1 MSGERSAVRV
11 AATVV
16 SAFVA
21 AAIAGSWPLVRHLS
35 THLTGTTGSDA
46 GVYLWNTWVF
56 RHELVDRGS
65 WPLATDTILPL
76 DGPTPLGL
84 HNYTLVADVMSA
96 FLQPVFGLVAAFNI
110 IYLANIALAGLG
122 MFVLARHV
130 LRKSG
135 GGTAEAFWAGLLFC
149 WSPFLIARGT
159 VHFSLVAAAP
169 LPFFVFFLDRAL
181 ERRRTLDVICC
192 GGSFAWATFS
202 DPYYGIYCT
211 ILACGLVAY
220 RQASVVFRGPAP
232 ALRRVTLGLD
242 IALGLVI
249 AATVAIR
256 LFAGDALQIG
266 SLNISMRSLHTPILA
281 VTVFAVARLVLT
293 LRPRVSLRPGV
304 RAGDVVSVGA
314 RAGLVAAV
322 LLSPILIEVATMA
335 AGDSLVGAPV
345 PWRSSAPGL
354 DALSFILPNP
364 MHPAAPQ
371 ALIAWLDGQPGG
383 WAENIATLPFVGLV
397 TIVVAWRVAGYRPRG
412 VWLGVTLGFG
422 VLALGPFLRIADVST
437 QVPLP
442 WALLRYVPLLGE
454 ARMPQRFAVVAVLG
468 FAVLFAQA
476 LSALGRRYP
485 ARRRAILTA
494 VGLGLV
500 LELLP
505 APRTLHEVRVPA
517 IYSVIATDPRPVR
530 VLELPFGISD
540 GLVSIGQFSAA
551 ALVHQTVHQKPVIG
565 GYLSRI
571 PADSQRFHL
580 ANPVLSVLAD
590 LSEGRIPPDDR
601 LATARAAAPDFV
613 RQANLGYV
621 VVDTSRTPAA
631 LHEFAVGAF
640 SLTRVSTSEQ
650 YVLYRPGGG
659 P

>member
-1 MSGERSAVRV
+1 M
-11 AATVV
+11 
-16 SAFVA
+16 AFVA
-21 AAIAGSWPLVRHLS
+21 AALAGSWPLARHLS

-96 FLQPVFGLVAAFNI
+96 VLQPMFGLVAAFNV

-130 LRKSG
+130 LRTSG

-181 ERRRTLDVICC
+181 ERRRTLDAVCC

-202 DPYYGIYCT
+202 DPYYGIYCV
-211 ILACGLVAY
+211 ILACGLVAD
-220 RQASVVFRGPAP
+220 RQAGVVFRGPSP
-232 ALRRVTLGLD
+232 ALRRATIGLD
-242 IALGLVI
+242 IAMGLVV
-249 AATVAIR
+249 ALTVAVR
-256 LFAGDALQIG
+256 LLAGGALQLG
-266 SLNISMRSLHTPILA
+266 PLSISMRTLHTPILA
-281 VTVFAVARLVLT
+281 VTILAVARFLLT
-293 LRPRVSLRPGV
+293 VRARVYLRPEARL
-304 RAGDVVSVGA
+304 GDVVSVGA

-322 LLSPILIEVATMA
+322 LLAPILIEVARMA
-335 AGDSLVGAPV
+335 ADDSLVGAPV

-364 MHPAAPQ
+364 MHAAAPQ
-371 ALIAWLDGQPGG
+371 ALIGWLDRWPGG

-397 TIVVAWRVAGYRPRG
+397 TLVVAWRTAGHRPRG
-412 VWLGVTLGFG
+412 LWLGVTLGFA
-422 VLALGPFLRIADVST
+422 VLALGPFLRIANMST

-442 WALLRYVPLLGE
+442 WALLRYVPLIGE

-476 LSALGRRYP
+476 LAALGRRYP

-517 IYSVIATDPRPVR
+517 IYQVIAADHRPVR

-540 GLVSIGQFSAA
+540 GLVSIGKFSAA

-571 PADSQRFHL
+571 PPDSRRFHL
-580 ANPVLSVLAD
+580 ANPLLSALAD

-601 LATARAAAPDFV
+601 LTTARGAAPDFL
-613 RQANLGYV
+613 RDADLGYV

-631 LHEFAVGAF
+631 LHEFAIDALT
-640 SLTRVSTSEQ
+640 LTRVSTSEQ

>member
-1 MSGERSAVRV
+1 VRV

-16 SAFVA
+16 IAFVA
-21 AAIAGSWPLVRHLS
+21 AAVAGSWPLIRHLS

-96 FLQPVFGLVAAFNI
+96 LLQPVIGLVAAFNV

-130 LRKSG
+130 LKTSG

-181 ERRRTLDVICC
+181 ERRRTLDAVCC

-211 ILACGLVAY
+211 ILACGLVAH
-220 RQASVVFRGPAP
+220 RQAGVVLRGPAP

-242 IALGLVI
+242 IALALVI
-249 AATVAIR
+249 AVTVAIR
-256 LFAGDALQIG
+256 LLAGDALQIG
-266 SLNISMRSLHTPILA
+266 PLNISMRTLHTPILA
-281 VTVFAVARLVLT
+281 MTILAVARFVLT
-293 LRPRVSLRPGV
+293 VRPRVYLRPGA
-304 RAGDVVSVGA
+304 RAGDVVNVGA

-335 AGDSLVGAPV
+335 AGGSLVGAPV

-364 MHPAAPQ
+364 MHPAAPR
-371 ALIAWLDGQPGG
+371 ALTGWLDGQPGG
-383 WAENIATLPFVGLV
+383 WEENVATLPFVGLV
-397 TIVVAWRVAGYRPRG
+397 TLGLAWRFAGHQPRG
-412 VWLGVTLGFG
+412 PWLGVTLAFA
-422 VLALGPFLRIADVST
+422 VLALGPFLRIANMPT

-442 WALLRYVPLLGE
+442 WALLRYVPLIGE
-454 ARMPQRFAVVAVLG
+454 ARMPQRFAVVVMLG

-476 LSALGRRYP
+476 LAALGRRYP
-485 ARRRAILTA
+485 AHRRAILAA

-505 APRTLHEVRVPA
+505 APRTLHAVRVPA
-517 IYSVIATDPRPVR
+517 IYQIIAADPRPVR

-540 GLVSIGQFSAA
+540 GLVSIGNFRAA

-571 PADSQRFHL
+571 PPDSRRFHL
-580 ANPVLSVLAD
+580 ANPLLSALAD
-590 LSEGRIPPDDR
+590 LSEERVLPADR
-601 LATARAAAPDFV
+601 LATARAAASGFV
-613 RQANLGYV
+613 RYADLGYV
-621 VVDTSRTPAA
+621 VVDTSRTSAA
-631 LHEFAVGAF
+631 LHEFAIDALN
-640 SLTRVSTSEQ
+640 LTRVSTSEQ
-650 YVLYRPGGG
+650 YVLYQPGGG

>member
-1 MSGERSAVRV
+1 VG
-11 AATVV
+11 ATVIV
-16 SAFVA
+16 AFVA

-56 RHELVDRGS
+56 RHELVDRSS

-96 FLQPVFGLVAAFNI
+96 ILQPVIGLVAAFNV

-122 MFVLARHV
+122 MFVLARHA

-135 GGTAEAFWAGLLFC
+135 GGAAEAFWAGLLFC

-169 LPFFVFFLDRAL
+169 LPFFLFFLDRAL
-181 ERRRTLDVICC
+181 ERRRTLDVVCC
-192 GGSFAWATFS
+192 GGTFAWATFS

-211 ILACGLVAY
+211 ILACGLVAH
-220 RQASVVFRGPAP
+220 RQAAVVLRGRAP

-242 IALGLVI
+242 IALALVV
-249 AATVAIR
+249 AVTVAIR
-256 LFAGDALQIG
+256 LLAGDALQIG
-266 SLNISMRSLHTPILA
+266 PLNISMRTLHTPILA
-281 VTVFAVARLVLT
+281 MTILAVARFVLT
-293 LRPRVSLRPGV
+293 VRPRMYLRPEARM
-304 RAGDVVSVGA
+304 GDVVSVGA

-322 LLSPILIEVATMA
+322 LLAPILVEVARMA
-335 AGDSLVGAPV
+335 AEDSLVGAPV

-364 MHPAAPQ
+364 MHPAAPL
-371 ALIAWLDGQPGG
+371 ALIGWLDGQPGG
-383 WAENIATLPFVGLV
+383 WAENTATLPFVGLV
-397 TIVVAWRVAGYRPRG
+397 TLGLAWRFAGHRPRG
-412 VWLGVTLGFG
+412 LWLGVTLGFA
-422 VLALGPFLRIADVST
+422 VLALGPFLRIANMST

-442 WALLRYVPLLGE
+442 WALLRYVPLIGE

-476 LSALGRRYP
+476 LSALGRHYP
-485 ARRRAILTA
+485 AHRRAILTA

-517 IYSVIATDPRPVR
+517 IYQVIAADPRPVR

-540 GLVSIGQFSAA
+540 GLVSIGKFSAA

-571 PADSQRFHL
+571 PPVSRQFHL
-580 ANPVLSVLAD
+580 ANPLLSALAD
-590 LSEGRIPPDDR
+590 LSAGRMPTDDR

-613 RQANLGYV
+613 RHADLGYV

-631 LHEFAVGAF
+631 LHEFAVDAF

-650 YVLYRPGGG
+650 YVLYRPGGSS
-659 P
+659 